1 MVRKNC
7 QLQKVKKIYG
17 IFGNNPKI
25 CVPCVRSFMLVNR
38 AKHLQ
43 LHAVTSLGA
52 PHPLLPLHI
61 THPRLAHQ
69 LKVDISKYEKGNAKI
84 HKISISC
91 ISWKLHLIGSA
102 SAQRP
107 CLVWPPTLHIN
118 LLLIFSQIKLGFVCS
133 LNQV

>member
-43 LHAVTSLGA
+43 LHAATSLGA
-52 PHPLLPLHI
+52 PHPLLPLHV

-69 LKVDISKYEKGNAKI
+69 LKVDTNMNMKKAMQKSTKFQSLASLG
-84 HKISISC
+84 SC
-91 ISWKLHLIGSA
+91 
-102 SAQRP
+102 
-107 CLVWPPTLHIN
+107 T
-118 LLLIFSQIKLGFVCS
+118 
-133 LNQV
+133 